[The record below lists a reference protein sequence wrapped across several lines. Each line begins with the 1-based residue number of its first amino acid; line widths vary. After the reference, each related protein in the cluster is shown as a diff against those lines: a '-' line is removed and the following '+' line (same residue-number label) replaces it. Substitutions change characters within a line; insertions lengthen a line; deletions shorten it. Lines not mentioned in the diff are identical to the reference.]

1 MTARFAF
8 PTIPHLAPSQ
18 GTPDDTFMDLA
29 ESMTVLPRTTV
40 VQPKRDGLNVGVRL
54 FEGEIEVVL
63 KDRPPNDR
71 EWNVLERFR
80 AEVAP
85 RLAHLE
91 TKGERTTQVFG
102 ELDAAVPDV
111 SSWFVFDAFDE
122 REGRFLCHETVTS
135 LALGLGLQ
143 AMSSV
148 HEGPVRSLEELDHLL
163 EADPNLEGLVLR
175 CEDRGRVERFKYV
188 RQGFRK
194 SPWRL
199 GES

>member
-1 MTARFAF
+1 MTAPFAF

-18 GTPDDTFMDLA
+18 GTPDDTFMDLP
-29 ESMTVLPRTTV
+29 ESMAVLPRTSV
-40 VQPKRDGLNVGVRL
+40 VQPKRDGLNLGARL
-54 FEGEIEVVL
+54 FEGEVEVVL

-71 EWNVLERFR
+71 EWKALERFR

-85 RLAHLE
+85 RLALLE
-91 TKGERTTQVFG
+91 AEGEHTLFG
-102 ELDAAVPDV
+102 ELDAAAPDV

-122 REGRFLCHETVTS
+122 RKGRFLCHERVTS

-143 AMSSV
+143 AMPGV
-148 HEGPVRSLEELDHLL
+148 HEGPVRSLEELDHIL

-175 CEDRGRVERFKYV
+175 CEDRGHVERFKYV

-194 SPWRL
+194 SAWRL
-199 GES
+199 GGS